1 VLRALSSRALS
12 NKAAPGQAVSPETGT
27 PETGPPEAGPGRT
40 GLVRIGPLRAPRRTV
55 VAAAVV
61 LAAVL
66 AVLVATWPGGGGSGG
81 VTTVEGNA
89 SAVLYPAGHRAP
101 APAFTGTTLT
111 GSRMSFSSYRGQVVV
126 VNFWGSWCVPCREE
140 APILAAV
147 AARYRAAG
155 VSFLGVDVRDTTAS
169 ARAFASRFHVTYPSV
184 SDPGSVITQDFSA
197 QVPIVG
203 TPTTLVVDRTGHIAG
218 AIFGTATYSALTAL
232 LARVR

>member
-12 NKAAPGQAVSPETGT
+12 NKAGPDQAAPGQAASPETRP
-27 PETGPPEAGPGRT
+27 PETGPGRT
-40 GLVRIGPLRAPRRTV
+40 GLVRIGPLRARRRTV

-66 AVLVATWPGGGGSGG
+66 AVLVATWPGGGSGG
-81 VTTVEGNA
+81 VTTVDGNA

-147 AARYRAAG
+147 SARYRAAG

-197 QVPIVG
+197 QVPIAG

-232 LARVR
+232 LDKVR